1 MKKHRKILN
10 LIFIFIILLLICYLI
25 SIKNNQNI
33 FEDILFLKFFH
44 NNKQQE
50 TKISDEQIQQ
60 YIFKVNYKNT
70 DSKTINLL
78 ETVDKQT
85 LINKTLAPGI
95 EGRFQL
101 ILETNKNTKY
111 NVTFQNKKPKP
122 KNLMFECTD
131 TKVQYDN
138 IEKFNKQ
145 LTGLI
150 NKGEQKVI
158 NIHWFWNFENTT
170 KGDKQDT
177 IDSQNIKEYQFEVY
191 VNGES
196 VV

>member
-44 NNKQQE
+44 NDKQQE
-50 TKISDEQIQQ
+50 TKISDKQIQQ
-60 YIFKVNYKNT
+60 YIFKVNYKNAN
-70 DSKTINLL
+70 SKTINLL

-85 LINKTLAPGI
+85 FINKTLAPGI

-101 ILETNKNTKY
+101 ILETNKNTNY
-111 NVTFQNKKPKP
+111 NITFQNKKPKP

-138 IEKFNKQ
+138 LEKFNKQ
-145 LTGLI
+145 LTGSI
-150 NKGEQKVI
+150 NKGKQKVI

-177 IDSQNIKEYQFEVY
+177 IDSQNIKEYQFEV
-191 VNGES
+191 
-196 VV
+196 

>member
-44 NNKQQE
+44 NDKQQE
-50 TKISDEQIQQ
+50 ISDEQIQQ
-60 YIFKVNYKNT
+60 YLFKVDYKNS

-101 ILETNKNTKY
+101 ILETNKNTNY
-111 NVTFQNKKPKP
+111 NVIFQNKNQKP

-131 TKVQYDN
+131 TKIQYDN
-138 IEKFNKQ
+138 LEKFNKQ
-145 LTGLI
+145 LIGSI

-158 NIHWFWNFENTT
+158 NIHWFWNFENTA

>member
-44 NNKQQE
+44 NDKQQE
-50 TKISDEQIQQ
+50 TKISDKQIQQ
-60 YIFKVNYKNT
+60 YIFKVNYKNA

-111 NVTFQNKKPKP
+111 NITFQNKKPKP

-131 TKVQYDN
+131 TKVQYDSL
-138 IEKFNKQ
+138 EKFNKQ
-145 LTGLI
+145 LTGSI
-150 NKGEQKVI
+150 NKGKQKVI